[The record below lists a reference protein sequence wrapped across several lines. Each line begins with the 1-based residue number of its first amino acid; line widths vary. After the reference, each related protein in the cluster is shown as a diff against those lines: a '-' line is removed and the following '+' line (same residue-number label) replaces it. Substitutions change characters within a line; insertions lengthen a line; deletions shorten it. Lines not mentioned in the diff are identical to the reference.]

1 MTDHTRRLRLATR
14 AALAALAFVALSPA
28 AARAQLKQS
37 SQSSQA
43 ARDAR
48 RFEMEMRQ
56 RALRDLG
63 KMVNKRPPQAPDT
76 RPAYGEVAEEFKQ
89 LQLVN
94 YSLAGVADPKV
105 ELDYARVRKE
115 SAEVRKRAARLKA
128 FLSLPEVGESQKTD
142 KAAGAQTPEALRSAV
157 RRLDALVNSFAWNP
171 VFQQPNVVDLEQST
185 KASRDLAGILSL
197 SEQIRKSAEELGKGA
212 RSLAKK

>member
-1 MTDHTRRLRLATR
+1 MPDHTRRLKLATC
-14 AALAALAFVALSPA
+14 AALACVALSPA
-28 AARAQLKQS
+28 AARAQLTPS
-37 SQSSQA
+37 SQASQA

-63 KMVNKRPPQAPDT
+63 KMVNKRPAKAPDA
-76 RPAYGEVAEEFKQ
+76 RPAYGDVAEEFKQ

-115 SAEVRKRAARLKA
+115 SAEVRKRAARLKT
-128 FLSLPEVGESQKTD
+128 FLSLPEVEEPQKTD
-142 KAAGAQTPEALRSAV
+142 RAAEIQTAEALRSAV
-157 RRLDALVNSFAWNP
+157 RKLDALVNSFAWNP
-171 VFQQPNVVDLEQST
+171 VFQKPDVVDLEQST
-185 KASRDLAGILSL
+185 KASRDLAGILNL
-197 SEQIRKSAEELGKGA
+197 SEQIRKSAEELSKGA
-212 RSLAKK
+212 RSVAKK

>member
-1 MTDHTRRLRLATR
+1 MPDHTRRLKLATC
-14 AALAALAFVALSPA
+14 AALVVLAFVALSPA
-28 AARAQLKQS
+28 AARAQS
-37 SQSSQA
+37 SQAAQA

-48 RFEMEMRQ
+48 RMEMEMRQ
-56 RALRDLG
+56 RTLRDLD
-63 KMVNKRPPQAPDT
+63 KMINKRPAKAPDA

-115 SAEVRKRAARLKA
+115 SAEVRKRAARLKSY
-128 FLSLPEVGESQKTD
+128 LSLPEVEEPQKTD
-142 KAAGAQTPEALRSAV
+142 KAAEMQTPEALRSAIGK
-157 RRLDALVNSFAWNP
+157 LDALVNSFAWNP
-171 VFQQPNVVDLEQST
+171 VFQKPDVVDLEQST

-197 SEQIRKSAEELGKGA
+197 SERIRKSAEELGK
-212 RSLAKK
+212 SVAKK